1 MKRILSW
8 SLSVLRESLFRRT
21 SKSRNGMNALSSTGK
36 PTTPAGED
44 SHGGAGF
51 TRCGTGKQAE
61 ANTRF
66 KIFTSKGTLYIAVE
80 ASEPEMQ
87 KIVKEKKEHDSP
99 AVWRNDSIEINLVP
113 DPKAMSFY
121 KFIIDSTGQYADLQL
136 TDDNTDSG
144 RFNAFNEWDG
154 MPEIRTSAGK
164 KLLDGGSRDPAGGN
178 TDQ

>member
-1 MKRILSW
+1 MNLKRILSW
-8 SLSVLRESLFRRT
+8 SLSVLAGITFSADLEIPE
-21 SKSRNGMNALSSTGK
+21 RNERPLIDGK
-36 PTTPAGED
+36 ADDACWRGLPWR
-44 SHGGAGF
+44 SGF

-154 MPEIRTSAGK
+154 MPEIRTSAG
-164 KLLDGGSRDPAGGN
+164 
-178 TDQ
+178 